1 MKKSFFLK
9 NLNLFLIYDVIRA
22 IEIFK
27 ILDIQK
33 IKFLNFMNKYF
44 AYDVYG
50 YFPEFKFLIKLYLN
64 NQYGKRI

>member
-27 ILDIQK
+27 ILDI
-33 IKFLNFMNKYF
+33 
-44 AYDVYG
+44 
-50 YFPEFKFLIKLYLN
+50 
-64 NQYGKRI
+64 